1 MSDGNENS
9 DRFYHLV
16 GLFDTEV
23 HVLKL
28 RTCPEIEGKKWK
40 SSQMKNK
47 NCHLLK
53 CLLTELRSGRPE
65 IQMVFTFII
74 WTVHDMDSGNAPL
87 EKGLTIKS

>member
-1 MSDGNENS
+1 MSDENVHS
-9 DRFYHLV
+9 DSRSDCPTKKYMCESCQLV
-16 GLFDTEV
+16 PKT
-23 HVLKL
+23 
-28 RTCPEIEGKKWK
+28 EGKKSK

-53 CLLTELRSGRPE
+53 CLLTELRSGRSE

-87 EKGLTIKS
+87 EKGLNIKS